1 MHRTA
6 AVVIDRTA
14 AVPGSYRA
22 GRVGGTAER
31 LPGTGGARK
40 EALYRL
46 YRLQQLQR
54 LTTGAP
60 ALTGCQG
67 PCAPGS

>member
-1 MHRTA
+1 M
-6 AVVIDRTA
+6 VIDRTA

-31 LPGTGGARK
+31 VPGTGGARK
-40 EALYRL
+40 EALHRL
-46 YRLQQLQR
+46 YRLQQLQRLQR